1 VALMNET
8 VTLRYEDAAF
18 AGLAAR
24 APDIFRGEVVPA
36 VTEASMFAEREVK
49 DRAPTSGAGTLRDSI
64 GALPV
69 AISGAAITGGVG
81 TSLTYAAAVELG
93 SKPHWAPIAP
103 LQDWVQRKLGLSG
116 DEAEA
121 AARAIQR
128 KIGHH
133 GTKGHFMFRDGFA
146 AVDAYVRGLLAGAVA
161 RAAAKMG
168 GA

>member
-1 VALMNET
+1 MSET
-8 VTLRYEDAAF
+8 VSIRYEDATF
-18 AGLAAR
+18 ASLAAR
-24 APDIFRGEVVPA
+24 APEIWRGELVPA
-36 VTEASMFAEREVK
+36 VTQASMFAEREVK

-69 AISGAAITGGVG
+69 EIGGTAITGGVG
-81 TSLTYAAAVELG
+81 TSLSYAAAVELG

-103 LQDWVQRKLGLSG
+103 LQEWVQRKLGLSG
-116 DEAEA
+116 EEAETA
-121 AARAIQR
+121 ALAIQR

-146 AVDAYVRGLLAGAVA
+146 AVDAFVRGLLADAVA
-161 RAAAKMG
+161 RATAKQG